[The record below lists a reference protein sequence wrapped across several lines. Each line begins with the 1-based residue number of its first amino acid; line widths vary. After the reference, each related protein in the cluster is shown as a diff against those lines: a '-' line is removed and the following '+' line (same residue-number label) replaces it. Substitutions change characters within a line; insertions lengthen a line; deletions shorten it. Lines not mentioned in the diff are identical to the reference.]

1 MAFLNKLRVDGTD
14 YDIKSSI
21 TFTDKTVSSWAAV
34 ASSESDYFEDYPYR
48 GTVNC
53 SGATVDHIPFVVFAP
68 SDVNNGY
75 YASVA
80 KSGANVVYIYGIAND
95 LQPTILNIICV
106 R

>member
-1 MAFLNKLRVDGTD
+1 MAFLNKIRVNNTD

-34 ASSESDYFEDYPYR
+34 ASNESDYYEDYPYR

-53 SGATVDHIPFVVFAP
+53 SGTTLEHIPFVVFSPADAG
-68 SDVNNGY
+68 SGY

-80 KSGANVVYIYGIAND
+80 KSSADVVYIYGVDNE
-95 LQPTILNIICV
+95 LSPTILNIICV